1 MNCKVF
7 LLVTITG
14 MLGCVPALGG
24 ILVSEPR
31 NLHGDTYTN
40 PIIHADYSDPD
51 VVASPDGGTFW
62 MTASS
67 FQDSPGLPILKS
79 TDLVNWELVNYAIDR
94 VPPYDAYNGAP
105 QHGHGV
111 WAPSIKHHNGE
122 YYIYWGDPDFGVFM
136 IKTTDP
142 EGVWSEPVLVREA
155 KGMIDPTPFWDEDG
169 KAYLANGWA
178 GSRAG
183 FNSQITV
190 SEMNA
195 EGTATIGHPKVVY
208 DGNDGVNHTIEGPK
222 MYKRDGYYYI
232 FAPAGGVVNGWQLVM
247 RSRNVFGPYESK
259 IVMAQG
265 DTDINGPHQG
275 AWVSTPEAGD
285 WFVHFQDR
293 DAYGRITHLNP
304 MTWVDGWPVIGI
316 DKDGDGCGDPVR
328 KHRKPALQATP
339 VPAVQDPGLLYQWEA
354 NYNDHFGFD
363 IPNGLKRIFG
373 HKLSDDTTDLRQVPN
388 VWLMKFPAENFT
400 LTSKVRISAKQTS
413 EGVSSGIMVIG
424 TDYGRLGL
432 RKEGDMFRV
441 QYAVSTEP
449 GKEEVRDL
457 GLVKPTRV
465 YEAGLYPN
473 LECDLWLR
481 VEVSKEAQCRLSYST
496 DGRGFKEAGLF
507 KADRGAWM
515 GAKLGFYSIVPAEI
529 RERGWIDII
538 TSDLK
543 VK

>member
-94 VPPYDAYNGAP
+94 VPPYDAYNGVP